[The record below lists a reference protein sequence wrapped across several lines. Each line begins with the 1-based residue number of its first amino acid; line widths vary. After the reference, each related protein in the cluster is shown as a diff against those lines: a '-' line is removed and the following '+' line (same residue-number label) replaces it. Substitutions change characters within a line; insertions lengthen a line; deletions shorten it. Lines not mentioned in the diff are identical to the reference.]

1 MENVGGEAMF
11 GFHHVA
17 NGELREL
24 QKWLRLAIRGRG
36 RYAITDRIDENY
48 EIAAGINDLFWPDE
62 LQQIF
67 GLAAQPG
74 GPEDGVR
81 LFRIELAERTIAETE
96 TMDDGTIS
104 QMEVPKG
111 GELLSSF

>member
-74 GPEDGVR
+74 GPENGVH
-81 LFRIELAERTIAETE
+81 LFPFELPRGRIAGPE
-96 TMDDGTIS
+96 TMDNATFS
-104 QMEVPKG
+104 
-111 GELLSSF
+111 